1 MVLSF
6 FSSLNDMLQ
15 QISQRFCLRWLFVL
29 VGMLSFV
36 ASATARVWTPDE
48 VPVPRYENRMEYVS
62 NPEQILSQSAVDSLN
77 VMLHH
82 LEVTKG
88 VQTLVAVLDKLEG
101 DDPYSF
107 AMSLA
112 RKHGVGS
119 KKTNTG
125 LVIVLAT
132 GDRSYQF
139 LTGEGLEGTLP
150 DGQIQL
156 IEDRYFIPLLKQG
169 DWDGAMLAAV
179 KAINQV
185 AQGDHELVAPDE
197 ESSSPSFGFGLAMFV
212 VFVLFLVFVVAS
224 SQPKCPHC
232 QKRKAIKVS
241 EHQEWRLYNGRK
253 RRCVVTTYR
262 CTNCQQVFKQE
273 RYDDEGGGSSGT
285 GLLAGMLLGG
295 LMRGGRGSGGSSYGG
310 GSFGGGSFG
319 GGGSGGRF

>member
-1 MVLSF
+1 MIS
-6 FSSLNDMLQ
+6 
-15 QISQRFCLRWLFVL
+15 QISQRFFLRWLLVL

-48 VPVPRYENRMEYVS
+48 VPVPRYENRLQYVS
-62 NPEQILSQSAVDSLN
+62 NPEQILSQTAVDSLN

-88 VQTLVAVLDKLEG
+88 VQTLVAVFDKLEG

-107 AMSLA
+107 AMALA
-112 RKHGVGS
+112 RQHKVGN
-119 KKTNTG
+119 KKANTG

-156 IEDRYFIPLLKQG
+156 IKDRYFIPLLKQG

-185 AQGDHELVAPDE
+185 AQGDYELVAPDE

-232 QKRKAIKVS
+232 QKRKATKVS

-262 CTNCQQVFKQE
+262 CTNCQQVFTQE